1 MEQAYDASDFGETD
15 ATTNQWKPIDSDD
28 VKDAVTFGTNGFY
41 QKYASTELAAD
52 IQDSSG
58 NSDVTIEVNGNTHTD
73 TTIKKIGTASA
84 QFDGTGDYLYLS
96 SAAGASSMGPD
107 QGSFTIECWI
117 YRSGTQTQ
125 MVPFGAY
132 NSWVRWET
140 HVDGDWNL
148 MLGWDGTERHVGG
161 TWSIDT
167 WYHIALVGESG
178 GLFRFFVDG
187 VLKHTGTKDTSM
199 NWHNGFSIGDVYNKQ
214 GSSSNY
220 AFEGYIDEL
229 RISDSVRYV
238 EDFTPDTTEFTPDS
252 NTLLLM
258 HMDGA
263 NDGTSFPI
271 NANKTITNVDIVNT
285 RAFGNEST
293 ARDTYTS
300 AGSTTWIAPIGVTS
314 VDYLVVAGGGGG
326 GGGTDAPY
334 VGAGGGG
341 AGGFKT
347 GSLSVTPG
355 SSYTV
360 TVGAGGTTQSATGG
374 DGIDGSDSVFSSITS
389 TGGGGGGGLGSSGD
403 TGGSGGGGPGNGSG
417 GAGTGSEG
425 FAGGD
430 GVTTD
435 DGAGGGGGA
444 SEVGADGA
452 VDVGGDGGDGVSNS
466 LSGSA
471 TTYGGGGGGG
481 SRGGT
486 GSSGGSGGGGA
497 GGYGNGGT
505 VHGAAGTA
513 NTGGGGGGGGYIN
526 GDGGAG
532 GSGIVII
539 SYARIVPG
547 SSSMYFSGETSGFT
561 DGDYLQLAA
570 SDQWAFGTGEWTL
583 EGWFYNT
590 SDANN
595 SPLVWSQRNDSG
607 LSTLDNSMQD
617 WGAPVSGD
625 TTVKWQYQQPS
636 VGNVNVIHQSTYPKD
651 SWHHIATVRSGDTVT
666 VYLDGVAS
674 TSTFD
679 ATGLSMG
686 LDRVAVI
693 GTQDSARAYCF
704 EGYVDE
710 IRISDTARYTGAF
723 TPSTTQFTADSNTLL
738 LIHSDWDG
746 GLGADSSSETS
757 TTSPQPI

>member
-1 MEQAYDASDFGETD
+1 MGVLSDNAIIGASAAGGYDIDQSLRFDGTSARLNKTFSSGGNEKTWTLSWWFKRCGNFGASSFMFNTGPDANSLQIYFESANKFRILVQTGGGVVCQLLTNMLIRDVAAWYHVCIIADTPQVTNSNRLKLFINGEQVTSFETETYPAQDADLEIFTTQAGSGGHAIGNRTSDYYFNGYLAEFYAIDGTAYAASDFGETD
-15 ATTNQWKPIDSDD
+15 STTNQWKP
-28 VKDAVTFGTNGFY
+28 KEFGGTFGSEGFY
-41 QKYASTELAAD
+41 LKFDATELATD

-58 NSDVTIEVNGNTHTD
+58 SSGVTIEVNGNTHTD
-73 TTIKKIGTASA
+73 TAIKKIGTASA

-96 SAAGASSMGPD
+96 SADGASSIGPD

-161 TWSIDT
+161 TWSVDT

-178 GLFRFFVDG
+178 GEFRFYVDG
-187 VLKHTGTKDTSM
+187 VLEHTGTKETSM

-214 GSSSNY
+214 GGSSAY
-220 AFEGYIDEL
+220 DFEGYIDEL

-238 EDFTPDTTEFTPDS
+238 SNFTPSTTEFTPDS
-252 NTLLLM
+252 NTKLLM

-271 NANKTITNVDIVNT
+271 NANKTITNVDIVNS
-285 RAFGNEST
+285 RAQKK
-293 ARDTYTS
+293 
-300 AGSTTWIAPIGVTS
+300 
-314 VDYLVVAGGGGG
+314 
-326 GGGTDAPY
+326 
-334 VGAGGGG
+334 VG
-341 AGGFKT
+341 
-347 GSLSVTPG
+347 
-355 SSYTV
+355 
-360 TVGAGGTTQSATGG
+360 
-374 DGIDGSDSVFSSITS
+374 D
-389 TGGGGGGGLGSSGD
+389 
-403 TGGSGGGGPGNGSG
+403 
-417 GAGTGSEG
+417 
-425 FAGGD
+425 
-430 GVTTD
+430 
-435 DGAGGGGGA
+435 
-444 SEVGADGA
+444 
-452 VDVGGDGGDGVSNS
+452 
-466 LSGSA
+466 
-471 TTYGGGGGGG
+471 
-481 SRGGT
+481 
-486 GSSGGSGGGGA
+486 
-497 GGYGNGGT
+497 
-505 VHGAAGTA
+505 
-513 NTGGGGGGGGYIN
+513 
-526 GDGGAG
+526 
-532 GSGIVII
+532 
-539 SYARIVPG
+539 
-547 SSSMYFSGETSGFT
+547 SSMYFSGATSGFA

-595 SPLVWSQRNDSG
+595 SSLVWSQRNNSG
-607 LSTLDNSMQD
+607 LSPLDNTMQD
-617 WGAPVSGD
+617 WAAPVSGD

-636 VGNVNVIHQSTYPKD
+636 VGNVNVTHQSTYPKD
-651 SWHHIATVRSGDTVT
+651 SWHHIAHVRSGDTVT

-693 GTQDSARAYCF
+693 GTQDSARSYCF

-723 TPSTTQFTADSNTLL
+723 TPSTTQFTTDSNTLL
-738 LIHSDWDG
+738 LIHSNW
-746 GLGADSSSETS
+746 
-757 TTSPQPI
+757 